1 MIPLK
6 SWIEKLIIRCA
17 KKDEVNKFI
26 KEQQVEKKINIVN
39 SEVATNSVP
48 TPNTIGVLGSID
60 FKDSRDALIAAL
72 EAYRTPA
79 EGKGIRLR
87 INDNYLG
94 FRVSDEG
101 IPTSYVNHPNPDG
114 PANQIATMKYVAD
127 WGNALQAALNGLDN
141 LSQSTLDT
149 LNNTLFNTLEYPVSD
164 SNALVT
170 SKGIYTYGQNII
182 STLTHNVNNAIAG
195 ITFAN
200 TTYSF
205 ALNGNNLVITPNS
218 GNAQTIDLSTIV
230 PSINNNNSPGSV
242 ETDDIYAGYRVWRNG
257 NLAAV
262 FVPGGNSINS
272 GEAFSKTLPFAMKAI
287 VISTHTVGSFI
298 GSSSVSGI
306 DQDNGNY
313 TIRLIKNG
321 IKVEVSY
328 ISANSSS
335 NPNEENSSDTNTDP
349 NTSENT
355 DPNSNENTD
364 TNENSNEDNSTNT
377 DPNTNENTDPNTDPS
392 EDTTPSTG
400 VFPDITIIGWVL

>member
-1 MIPLK
+1 MVPLK
-6 SWIEKLIIRCA
+6 SWIEKLILRCA
-17 KKDEVNKFI
+17 KKDEVNQFT
-26 KEQQVEKKINIVN
+26 KEQRIEKKVNVVN
-39 SEVATNSVP
+39 SDVATNSVP
-48 TPNTIGVLGSID
+48 TPNTTGVLGSVD

-72 EAYRTPA
+72 EAYRTPM

-127 WGNALQAALNGLDN
+127 WCNALQSALNGLDN
-141 LSQSTLDT
+141 LSQNTLDT

-170 SKGIYTYGQNII
+170 SKGIYTYGQNLI
-182 STLTHNVNNAIAG
+182 STLMHNVNTAIDG

-205 ALNGNNLVITPNS
+205 ALNGNNLIITPNS

-230 PSINNNNSPGSV
+230 PSINNNNNKPGSV
-242 ETDDIYAGYRVWRNG
+242 ETEGFYAGYRIWRNG

-262 FVPGGNSINS
+262 FVPGGDSINS
-272 GEAFSKTLPFAMKAI
+272 GEAVSKVLPFAMKAI
-287 VISTHTVGSFI
+287 VISTHTVGAFI
-298 GSSSVSGI
+298 GSDSVTGI
-306 DQDNGNY
+306 DQDNGTY
-313 TIRLIKNG
+313 SIRLIDRG
-321 IKVEVSY
+321 DITKVEVSY
-328 ISANSSS
+328 TS
-335 NPNEENSSDTNTDP
+335 EDNSSDTNPDNPDT
-349 NTSENT
+349 NT
-355 DPNSNENTD
+355 DTNTD
-364 TNENSNEDNSTNT
+364 TNENSNEDNSTNTEPNTNEDT

-392 EDTTPSTG
+392 EDPIPSTG
-400 VFPDITIIGWVL
+400 VFPDITVIGWIL

>member
-1 MIPLK
+1 
-6 SWIEKLIIRCA
+6 
-17 KKDEVNKFI
+17 
-26 KEQQVEKKINIVN
+26 
-39 SEVATNSVP
+39 
-48 TPNTIGVLGSID
+48 
-60 FKDSRDALIAAL
+60 
-72 EAYRTPA
+72 
-79 EGKGIRLR
+79 
-87 INDNYLG
+87 
-94 FRVSDEG
+94 
-101 IPTSYVNHPNPDG
+101 
-114 PANQIATMKYVAD
+114 
-127 WGNALQAALNGLDN
+127 
-141 LSQSTLDT
+141 
-149 LNNTLFNTLEYPVSD
+149 
-164 SNALVT
+164 
-170 SKGIYTYGQNII
+170 
-182 STLTHNVNNAIAG
+182 
-195 ITFAN
+195 
-200 TTYSF
+200 
-205 ALNGNNLVITPNS
+205 
-218 GNAQTIDLSTIV
+218 
-230 PSINNNNSPGSV
+230 
-242 ETDDIYAGYRVWRNG
+242 
-257 NLAAV
+257 
-262 FVPGGNSINS
+262 
-272 GEAFSKTLPFAMKAI
+272 MKAI